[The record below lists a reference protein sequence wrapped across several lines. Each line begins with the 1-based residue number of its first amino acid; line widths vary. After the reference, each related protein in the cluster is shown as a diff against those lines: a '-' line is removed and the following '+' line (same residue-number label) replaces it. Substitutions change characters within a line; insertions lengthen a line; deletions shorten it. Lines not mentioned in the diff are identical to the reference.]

1 MDLYLNLNSLV
12 CKNKYICEKSKIH
25 NENMNA
31 WIYNIKQSLIS
42 LAMEELMYLNYNN
55 LWKTLI
61 DKGIK
66 KGELLK
72 QTGISSSTLAKM
84 SRNEAVSL
92 SIILKI
98 CETLDCTIE
107 EVVTISKRSE

>member
-1 MDLYLNLNSLV
+1 
-12 CKNKYICEKSKIH
+12 
-25 NENMNA
+25 
-31 WIYNIKQSLIS
+31 
-42 LAMEELMYLNYNN
+42 MYLSYNN

-61 DKGIK
+61 DKRIK
-66 KGELLK
+66 KGELLR
-72 QTGISSSTLAKM
+72 QSGISSSTLAKM

-107 EVVTISKRSE
+107 EVVTISRTNE